1 MKHTTLSREQ
11 GQLINYFYFRYV
23 YLHSSSKHSNHSF
36 APIKSFAQK
45 CGALFDGVNEIMKN
59 IKPSLQMVCLVI
71 NNLSAALIELRER
84 EGGHNG
90 LAA

>member
-1 MKHTTLSREQ
+1 MYIYIVRQ
-11 GQLINYFYFRYV
+11 NQ
-23 YLHSSSKHSNHSF
+23 SKHSNHSF
-36 APIKSFAQK
+36 APIKSFVQK
-45 CGALFDGVNEIMKN
+45 CGALFGGVNEIMKN

-71 NNLSAALIELRER
+71 NNLRAALIELRER